1 MRIQE
6 RKLISKARAHT
17 NSAYGKRPEDR
28 SIEEHLRYGVINL
41 DKPRGP
47 TSHEV
52 VSWVKG
58 ILGLKKAGH
67 GGTLD
72 PRVSGVLPIALE
84 ESTKIVKVLLN
95 SGKEYVCAMRLHSD
109 SSRHR
114 LEDVLSEFVGEIY
127 QRPPVK
133 SAVKRQLRTRRIY
146 YIDLL
151 EMDNR
156 DVLFKVGCEAGT
168 YIRKL
173 CHDIGEVLGSGAHM
187 LELRRTRSG
196 VFDEGSLIT
205 LYDLADA
212 YAFYR
217 EEEREDLLRK
227 VVMPVEEA
235 LGDLPKVIVRDGA
248 VDALCHGA
256 DLAIPGIVKLD
267 SELNPGAE
275 VALMTMKGE
284 LIAIGSALMD
294 TKKILIEE
302 KGIAVRTKRVI
313 MKPSTYPMKWHK
325 REINA

>member
-1 MRIQE
+1 MPLPE
-6 RKLISKARAHT
+6 RKLITKAKAHT

-52 VSWVKG
+52 VAWVKG
-58 ILGLKKAGH
+58 ILKIKKAGH

-72 PRVSGVLPIALE
+72 PRVSGVLPITLE

-95 SGKEYVCAMRLHSD
+95 AGKEYVCVMRLHSD
-109 SSRHR
+109 SSGRR
-114 LEDVLSEFVGEIY
+114 LEKALSEFVGEIY

-133 SAVKRQLRTRRIY
+133 SAVKRQLRKRRIH
-146 YIDLL
+146 YINLL
-151 EMDNR
+151 EVDNR
-156 DVLFKVGCEAGT
+156 DVLFRVGCEAGT

-173 CHDIGEVLGSGAHM
+173 CHDIGEVLGPGAHM

-196 VFDEGSLIT
+196 VFDEST
-205 LYDLADA
+205 LVTLHDLADA

-217 EEEREDLLRK
+217 EDGSEGFLRK
-227 VVMPVEEA
+227 AVMPVEKA
-235 LGDLPKVIVRDGA
+235 LGYLPIIIVRDGA

-267 SELNPGAE
+267 SELNPGIE

-284 LIAIGSALMD
+284 LVAIGSALMD
-294 TKKILIEE
+294 TKKILIED

-313 MKPSTYPMKWHK
+313 MKPGTYPRKWHK
-325 REINA
+325 REEDA